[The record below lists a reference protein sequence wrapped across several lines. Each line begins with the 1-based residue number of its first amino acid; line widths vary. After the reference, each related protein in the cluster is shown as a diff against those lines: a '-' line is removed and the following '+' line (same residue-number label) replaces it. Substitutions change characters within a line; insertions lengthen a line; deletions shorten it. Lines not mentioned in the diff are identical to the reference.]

1 MTTTPKPKPAL
12 SSATPSRRKVF
23 RGKALADVPDFVLE
37 SASDPDVYEHF
48 IGQPSLPGIIAL
60 EMSADGMTAEAIPS
74 FFSAVVQEKD
84 HDRFNTFVRDP
95 KNGIDLETLIEIAT
109 YLIEEYTARP
119 TEPSSE

>member
-1 MTTTPKPKPAL
+1 MTEPKPRPAL

-23 RGKALADVPDFVLE
+23 RGRAMADVPDFVLE
-37 SASDPDVYEHF
+37 SVSDPDKFEHF

-60 EMSADGMTAEAIPS
+60 EMSAEGMSAAAIPA
-74 FFSAVVQEKD
+74 FFEAVVQPED
-84 HDRFNTFVRDP
+84 HQRFNAFVRDP
-95 KNGIDLETLIEIAT
+95 KNGIDIETLVEIAT